1 MLKWGSVDPS
11 KACQVGEGKWPRVDK
26 DRVTRILA
34 SFRTFF
40 FLFTSAAVQSVI
52 SLKCQHLFCY
62 CFLSWRSL
70 SPHLIFQL
78 HKSLTQS
85 FFSIFTK
92 QMYTYV
98 DPNYVSYFILQKEKK
113 DSTYETHIYS
123 P

>member
-40 FLFTSAAVQSVI
+40 FLFTSAAVSTSHLSNVAA
-52 SLKCQHLFCY
+52 SLLFL
-62 CFLSWRSL
+62 FFSW
-70 SPHLIFQL
+70 
-78 HKSLTQS
+78 QS
-85 FFSIFTK
+85 FSPLLI
-92 QMYTYV
+92 
-98 DPNYVSYFILQKEKK
+98 SFIN
-113 DSTYETHIYS
+113 

>member
-40 FLFTSAAVQSVI
+40 FSFHFCCCTIGHLSKMAA
-52 SLKCQHLFCY
+52 SLLLL
-62 CFLSWRSL
+62 FLSWRSL